1 MPIVKKLP
9 LLFFLIILLAGCRK
23 TDQGGG
29 GGGNGGGNGNTDPD
43 YTEIPASQNVNTE
56 IIGYVTNNQN
66 QLLTGPNLFHLIS
79 GNNSIGSYTIMG
91 NGIFNTTSIAT
102 DKYRTRTLVETGG
115 SYNYMNTEQTFAL
128 TPSIKNYVRIKVLNR
143 TSIGSVRNDAGGV
156 FSLPNGGSITYG
168 INTFYQTPTVIYP
181 GYFGPELTSGI
192 YITYLDP
199 ENKDFALRLPSYLA
213 GDADQKRWFLKS
225 YGAITMKMYKDGL
238 TGDNIDFYNGGKADL
253 KLPIP
258 ASMVAGAPDS
268 VNAWQLTNGVWL
280 KSGWAKRQGN
290 FYTAKIGKVD
300 AWTFA
305 EPLKGVYLTINLRT
319 DSNATVTNT
328 AIRIKSNNRV
338 IAESRTDAD
347 GNAIC
352 FVPSNEALSAEVIPD
367 EKIFS
372 PNTYTYPVG
381 PITKAS
387 TVTLKMSN
395 SIPELTSI
403 IANVLNCNGDPLSN
417 GMAKINFNALGTDY
431 FIPVKNGKLATAM
444 WLYGTNNGIRIQVTD
459 NSTGA
464 QGEINNFVLFSGDIQ
479 RVNIYSCQNSP
490 LLYSN
495 YSIDNT
501 SVQELKDNANS
512 ANVFMTASKTSQFSP
527 VTIRTSSN
535 NLGVNFTTTA
545 IYAATITT
553 GLITDLVVNGV
564 PYNYDPSINPVVSIT
579 RYDPFINGYIEGCV
593 ILYYRDN
600 GNVQRRLEVN
610 FKVKRTF

>member
-1 MPIVKKLP
+1 MNKL
-9 LLFFLIILLAGCRK
+9 FLISFLSILLAGCRK
-23 TDQGGG
+23 TDDGGG
-29 GGGNGGGNGNTDPD
+29 GNNGGGNGNNDPD
-43 YTEIPASQNVNTE
+43 YTAVPAPQNVNTE
-56 IIGYVTNNQN
+56 ITGYVTNKQN
-66 QLLTGPNLFHLIS
+66 QVISGPNLFHLIS
-79 GNNSIGSYTIMG
+79 GNSSIASYTIFG
-91 NGIFNTTSIAT
+91 NGIFTTNYITT

-115 SYNYMNTEQTFAL
+115 GYNYINTEQTFVL
-128 TPSIKNYVRIKVLNR
+128 TPSVKNYVRIKVLDR
-143 TSIGSVRNDAGGV
+143 ISIGSVRNDAGGI
-156 FSLPNGGSITYG
+156 FSIPGGGSITYG

-199 ENKDFALRLPSYLA
+199 EHKDFALRLPSYLA

-225 YGAITMKMYKDGL
+225 YGAVTMKMYKDGL
-238 TGDNIDFYNGGKADL
+238 SGDNIDFYNGGKAEL

-258 ASMVAGAPDS
+258 ASMITGAPDS
-268 VNAWQLTNGVWL
+268 VNAWQLVTGIWV
-280 KSGWAKRQGN
+280 KSGWAKKQGN

-305 EPLKGVYLTINLRT
+305 EPVKGVYLTINLRT

-347 GNAIC
+347 GNAIF

-367 EKIFS
+367 ERIFS
-372 PNTYTYPVG
+372 PNTYTYSVG
-381 PITKAS
+381 PLTRAS

-395 SIPELTSI
+395 SIPELTTLM
-403 IANVLNCNGDPLSN
+403 ANVLNCNGDPLTN
-417 GMAKINFNALGTDY
+417 GIAKINFNALGTDFY
-431 FIPVKNGKLATAM
+431 IPIKNGRFATAM
-444 WLYGTNNGIRIQVTD
+444 WLYGTNNGVWIQVTD
-459 NSTGA
+459 NATGA
-464 QGEINNFVLFSGDIQ
+464 QGELSNFVLFSGETQ
-479 RVNIYSCQNSP
+479 RVNVYSCQNSP
-490 LLYSN
+490 LLYAN

-501 SVQELKDNANS
+501 SIQELKDNANS

-527 VTIRTSSN
+527 VTIRTSTN
-535 NLGVNFTTTA
+535 NTGINFTTTA

-553 GLITDLVVNGV
+553 GLVTDLVVNGT
-564 PYNYDPSINPVVSIT
+564 PYNYDPSVNPVISVT
-579 RYDPFINGYIEGCV
+579 RYDPVINGYIEGYI

-600 GNVQRRLEVN
+600 NNVRRRLQSN